1 MFELF
6 IHRFY
11 PTSRTCIKNYHFWH
25 KNDGEKWSRKNS
37 LEIPPCAMPFSD
49 LLITNSKPLLLHG
62 RYEGHFKDALVHSPG
77 AFPSEW
83 KGPTETERWYPLFPK
98 KEQLYILGRQK

>member
-1 MFELF
+1 MIEE
-6 IHRFY
+6 I
-11 PTSRTCIKNYHFWH
+11 TKT
-25 KNDGEKWSRKNS
+25 ND
-37 LEIPPCAMPFSD
+37 
-49 LLITNSKPLLLHG
+49 SKPLLLHG
-62 RYEGHFKDALVHSPG
+62 RYQGHFKDALVHSPG